1 MTTEENPQYVMN
13 MNVLFDHLAKVDVP
27 QLVADC
33 EDPWWNQTLVEVNG
47 CVVRLGIIEG
57 QFHWHKHDTEDEMF
71 FVLQGRLI
79 VEAEGADP
87 VELQPHQG
95 YVVPQGVMHRTRAP
109 EKTVML
115 MMSKAG
121 VIPTGS

>member
-1 MTTEENPQYVMN
+1 MTTEEQPQYVMN

-33 EDPWWNQTLVEVNG
+33 KDPWWNQTLVEVNG

-79 VEAEGADP
+79 VEAEGADT

-95 YVVPQGVMHRTRAP
+95 YVVPRGVLHRTRAP

-115 MMSKAG
+115 MMSRAG
-121 VIPTGS
+121 VVPTGS